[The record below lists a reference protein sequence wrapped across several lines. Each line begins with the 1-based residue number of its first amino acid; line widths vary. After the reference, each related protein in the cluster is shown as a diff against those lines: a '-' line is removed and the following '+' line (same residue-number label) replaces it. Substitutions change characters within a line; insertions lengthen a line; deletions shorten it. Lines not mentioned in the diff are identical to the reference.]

1 MRGRKTREAAGK
13 AFDRV
18 IYVSHAHNHKVLYL
32 LPGEHAP
39 GVISPFSQGGQGGDV
54 IPGT

>member
-18 IYVSHAHNHKVLYL
+18 IYVSHAHNHKYIKNLPFTHQLFSSIHHQQPPFWSL
-32 LPGEHAP
+32 LLAC
-39 GVISPFSQGGQGGDV
+39 
-54 IPGT
+54 